1 MKNLMKPGKGSCAQ
15 AVALAIAGLAFAQPG
30 QARAAAADPPNKPTR
45 TVVADTTTSTYPT
58 KPIRLVVP
66 SAPGGGTDI
75 VARVVAQGLSDAWG
89 QTVVVDNRGG
99 AGGIAGVTVAAKAS
113 APDGYTLLLGSNGH
127 LSFAP
132 AVNRNLPYDPQ
143 KDLAPVSL
151 VASQPFVVAV
161 YVGLPVNS
169 IKELIA
175 LAKSR
180 PGTITYG
187 SGGSGTASHLGT
199 ELLMLSGGFS
209 MLHVPY
215 KGTGPGMVA
224 LMSGELQFLM
234 AGLATVMPQSKSG
247 KVKALAV
254 SGAKR
259 SPVAPGVPTVA
270 EAGVPGYEFVVW
282 YGMMVP
288 GGTPRAIVAKLHA
301 EIARVLKSPL
311 TSERYAAAGLE
322 PISNTPE
329 AFAAQLKQE
338 IPKWQQVVKAA
349 NIHVE

>member
-1 MKNLMKPGKGSCAQ
+1 MKQAMRYADGLCAM
-15 AVALAIAGLAFAQPG
+15 AVVLAAPALAQQGAAG
-30 QARAAAADPPNKPTR
+30 D
-45 TVVADTTTSTYPT
+45 YPS
-58 KPIRLVVP
+58 KPIRMIVP

-75 VARVVAQGLSDAWG
+75 VARVIAQGLGEAWG

-132 AVNRNLPYDPQ
+132 AVNRHLPYDPQ
-143 KDLAPVSL
+143 KDLTPVTL
-151 VASQPFVVAV
+151 VAAQPFVVGV
-161 YVGLPVNS
+161 YAGLPVNS
-169 IKELIA
+169 MKEFIA

-187 SGGSGTASHLGT
+187 SGGSGSASHLGT
-199 ELLMLSGGFS
+199 ELLMLTGGFS
-209 MLHVPY
+209 MLHIPY
-215 KGTGPGMVA
+215 KGTGPGMAA
-224 LMSGELQFLM
+224 LMSGELQFLL
-234 AGLATVMPQSKSG
+234 AGLATVMPQARSG
-247 KVKALAV
+247 RVKALAV
-254 SGAKR
+254 TGAAR
-259 SPVAPGVPTVA
+259 SRVAPDVPTVA
-270 EAGVPGYEFVVW
+270 EAGVPGYEFIVW

-288 GGTPRAIVAKLHA
+288 GGTPRAIISKLSA
-301 EIARVLKSPL
+301 EIAKVLKSPA

-349 NIHVE
+349 KIHVE

>member
-1 MKNLMKPGKGSCAQ
+1 MNKLITHCDGGCAR
-15 AVALAIAGLAFAQPG
+15 AMAWAIAGLAFALSG
-30 QARAAAADPPNKPTR
+30 QARAAAADYPN
-45 TVVADTTTSTYPT
+45 
-58 KPIRLVVP
+58 KPIRLIVP

-75 VARVVAQGLSDAWG
+75 IARIVAQGLSDAWG

-161 YVGLPVNS
+161 HVGLPVNS

-199 ELLMLSGGFS
+199 ELLMLTAGFS

-215 KGTGPGMVA
+215 KGTGPGMFA

-234 AGLATVMPQSKSG
+234 AGLSTVLPQSKIG
-247 KVKALAV
+247 KVRALAV
-254 SGAKR
+254 SGATR
-259 SPVAPGVPTVA
+259 SRVAPDLPTVA

-282 YGMMVP
+282 YGMVVP
-288 GGTPRAIVAKLHA
+288 GGTPRAIVMKLNA
-301 EIARVLKSPL
+301 EIAKVLKSPA
-311 TSERYAAAGLE
+311 TSERFATAGLE

-329 AFAAQLKQE
+329 AFAAQIKQE
-338 IPKWQQVVKAA
+338 ISRWQKVVKAA
-349 NIHVE
+349 KIHVE

>member
-1 MKNLMKPGKGSCAQ
+1 MIKLMKYGDGRCVRAM
-15 AVALAIAGLAFAQPG
+15 ALAIAGLAFAPPE
-30 QARAAAADPPNKPTR
+30 QAGAVAGNYPNKP
-45 TVVADTTTSTYPT
+45 
-58 KPIRLVVP
+58 IRMIVP

-75 VARVVAQGLSDAWG
+75 VARVVAQGLGDAWG

-132 AVNRNLPYDPQ
+132 AVNRHLPYDPQ

-161 YVGLPVNS
+161 HPALPVNS

-175 LAKSR
+175 MAKSR
-180 PGTITYG
+180 PGAISYG

-199 ELLMLSGGFS
+199 ELLMLTGGFS

-234 AGLATVMPQSKSG
+234 AGLATVMPQSRSG

-254 SGAKR
+254 TGPTR
-259 SPVAPGVPTVA
+259 SRVAPGVPTIA
-270 EAGVPGYEFVVW
+270 EAGVPGYEFIVW

-288 GGTPRAIVAKLHA
+288 GGTPRAIVMKLHA
-301 EIARVLKSPL
+301 EIARVLKSPA
-311 TSERYAAAGLE
+311 TRERYAAAGLE

-338 IPKWQQVVKAA
+338 IPRWQQVVKAA

>member
-1 MKNLMKPGKGSCAQ
+1 MKNLMKHGDHRYAKAM
-15 AVALAIAGLAFAQPG
+15 AWAIAGLAFAQPG
-30 QARAAAADPPNKPTR
+30 QAGAAAGD
-45 TVVADTTTSTYPT
+45 YPH
-58 KPIRLVVP
+58 KPIRLIVP

-75 VARVVAQGLSDAWG
+75 VARVIAQGLSDAWG

-132 AVNRNLPYDPQ
+132 AVNRHLPYDPQ

-161 YVGLPVNS
+161 HPSLPANS
-169 IKELIA
+169 LQELIA
-175 LAKSR
+175 LAKRR

-199 ELLMLSGGFS
+199 ELLQLTAGFS

-234 AGLATVMPQSKSG
+234 AGLATVIPQSKSG

-254 SGAKR
+254 TGPTR

-288 GGTPRAIVAKLHA
+288 GGTPRAIVMKLHA
-301 EIARVLKSPL
+301 EIARVLKSPA
-311 TSERYAAAGLE
+311 TRERYAAAGLE

-329 AFAAQLKQE
+329 AFATQLKQE
-338 IPKWQQVVKAA
+338 IPRWQQVVKAA
-349 NIHVE
+349 KIHVE